1 MSTTVNSPKPV
12 KTKRLSIPRLIIAL
26 VVSAALVT
34 AGVGAARTWWTSAT
48 TPPNADPWFAAYVDV
63 TATPSYAFESPV
75 SDAAKNVVLSFIVTK
90 AGEDCTPSWGSVYT
104 MDEAATSLDLDRRI
118 ARLQQQGGE
127 PVISFG
133 GLSNDELATT
143 CTDVDELAAAYQSV
157 IDRYG
162 ITTIDLDIEAGN
174 LADSEASVRRA
185 KAIAIVQKNEKAD
198 DENLAV
204 WLTLP
209 VAPTGLTE
217 VGTTTV
223 SDFLAADVDLSGVN
237 VMTMDYGDSRV
248 DGQTMLDASTSAL
261 DQTHRQLGVLY
272 QLADIDL
279 TSETVWSKIGATP
292 MIGQNDVE
300 GEIFTLDDARKF
312 NAYAVSHGVGRVSM
326 WSLNRDATC
335 GSNYDV
341 RRVADSCS
349 GVAQGDFSF
358 ATILAS
364 KLTGNPEAA
373 SATETTSEPV
383 PVEEADDPA
392 TSPYPI
398 WTTNSTYLVG
408 TKVVWHRNVYAAK
421 WWTRG
426 DLPDNPVL
434 DAWETP
440 WELVGPVLEG
450 ETPVVSPTLPDGT
463 YPVWAGTSV
472 YEEGARVVVDDY
484 VFEAKWWNQG
494 DSPAASTTDPD
505 NSPWVRL
512 TDAQIQEVL
521 DEIAAGQTPTGA
533 ATPTATPTPSPTA
546 TPAS

>member
-1 MSTTVNSPKPV
+1 MSTTEKAPKPA
-12 KTKRLSIPRLIIAL
+12 KTKRLSIPRLLVAI

-34 AGVGAARTWWTSAT
+34 AGVGAARTWWVSAT
-48 TPPNADPWFAAYVDV
+48 TPAAADPWFAAYVDV

-104 MDEAATSLDLDRRI
+104 MDEAASSLDLDRRI

-127 PVISFG
+127 AVVSFG
-133 GLSNDELATT
+133 GLANDELAST
-143 CTDVDELAAAYQSV
+143 CTDVDELADAYQSV
-157 IDRYG
+157 IDRYDV
-162 ITTIDLDIEAGN
+162 TTIDLDIEADN
-174 LADSEASVRRA
+174 LANTEASVRRA
-185 KAIAIVQKNEKAD
+185 QAIAIVQQRQKEAD
-198 DENLAV
+198 DDLAV

-217 VGTTTV
+217 VGTDTV
-223 SDFLAADVDLSGVN
+223 ADFLSAEVDLAGVN
-237 VMTMDYGDSRV
+237 VMTMDYGSSRV
-248 DGQTMLDASTSAL
+248 DGQSMLDASTSAL
-261 DQTHRQLGVLY
+261 EETHRQLGVLY
-272 QLADIDL
+272 SRADIDL
-279 TSETVWSKIGATP
+279 TSETLWNKIGATP

-312 NAYAVSHGVGRVSM
+312 NTYVVDHGAGRMSM

-358 ATILAS
+358 ATLLAS
-364 KLTGNPEAA
+364 KIVGSPEDSA
-373 SATETTSEPV
+373 STTTTSEPV
-383 PVEEADDPA
+383 AVEEEDDPA
-392 TSPYPI
+392 TSPYAI
-398 WTTNSTYLVG
+398 WSEDSTYLIG
-408 TKVVWHRNVYAAK
+408 TKVVWHRNVYSAK

-450 ETPVVSPTLPDGT
+450 ETPVVSPTLPAGT
-463 YPVWAGTSV
+463 YPTWVGTDV
-472 YEEGARVVVDDY
+472 YEEGDRVVVDDY
-484 VFEAKWWNQG
+484 VFESKWWNQG
-494 DSPAASTTDPD
+494 DSPAASNTEPD

-512 TDAQIQEVL
+512 TDAQITEVL
-521 DEIAAGQTPTGA
+521 DQLAAGEVPTGQSAVTPTDDA
-533 ATPTATPTPSPTA
+533 TETPTQ
-546 TPAS
+546 